1 METLN
6 FKPKDTHS
14 DNDKS
19 QIQKSEDVR
28 IEPPIPVEPVV
39 NSNVKVKLSE
49 PVVKST
55 VEVKKSESV
64 IKPNVAKVKQP
75 EPVVKPNVVEVKQP
89 EKVVKTDGGNTISK
103 DAIKKEDEELE
114 KRSEIEILE
123 KLKNH
128 ENEEKKILAE
138 SKQILEELKG
148 ARQMQIDENKLKPV
162 KLEKDLNSN
171 VNSDQRNEKIKSVVP
186 SNEIKNQM
194 EEAVKDKMPF
204 PLVVKEANMNKIDVE
219 PSREKRDLLLT
230 DHSSDNNEDKEENCK
245 KNEKSKIEDAKDIKN
260 ENNKENVNVEN

>member
-19 QIQKSEDVR
+19 LVQKSEDVR

-39 NSNVKVKLSE
+39 NSNVKIKQSE

-75 EPVVKPNVVEVKQP
+75 ESIVKPNVVEVKQP

-103 DAIKKEDEELE
+103 DAIKKEDEELD

-148 ARQMQIDENKLKPV
+148 ARQLQIDENKVKPV

-171 VNSDQRNEKIKSVVP
+171 VNSDQGNKKTKSVVP
-186 SNEIKNQM
+186 SNEIKNQL

-230 DHSSDNNEDKEENCK
+230 DHSSENNDGKEENCK
-245 KNEKSKIEDAKDIKN
+245 KDEKSKIEDTKDIKN
-260 ENNKENVNVEN
+260 KNNKENVNVEN